1 VSRFHSADLSLSEAL
16 FEGFCAWIPVLDEQ
30 FNAYKTSDAVEA
42 GTDSST
48 VQSGIAGELLAKALI
63 VVVNAALACKPPICS
78 RLFLLCHHPC
88 ITRGRRKDIIWKA
101 VTKKLEKEELNVT
114 SILAFNPAALCQV
127 LLGSSG
133 LLSSNASES
142 QAALS
147 ALETAMRVFPKQF
160 FPQFLLVY
168 IITLHLTRFASCS

>member
-30 FNAYKTSDAVEA
+30 FNAHKTSDAVEA

-48 VQSGIAGELLAKALI
+48 VQSGIAGEFLAKALI

-88 ITRGRRKDIIWKA
+88 ITRGRQKDIIWK
-101 VTKKLEKEELNVT
+101 VETNLF
-114 SILAFNPAALCQV
+114 SLC
-127 LLGSSG
+127 
-133 LLSSNASES
+133 
-142 QAALS
+142 
-147 ALETAMRVFPKQF
+147 AM
-160 FPQFLLVY
+160 
-168 IITLHLTRFASCS
+168 